1 MSKVMKNHLRLMMMM
16 AMSSPYNNGFGDV
29 QQSPTIEEI
38 EQKKAIS
45 LKERNFKQGINEY
58 FYGVSVIYARTKKN
72 ADKKAKRQG
81 LI

>member
-16 AMSSPYNNGFGDV
+16 AMSYNNGFEDV

-38 EQKKAIS
+38 EQKKAIA

-58 FYGVSVIYARTKKN
+58 FYGVNVIYARTKKN